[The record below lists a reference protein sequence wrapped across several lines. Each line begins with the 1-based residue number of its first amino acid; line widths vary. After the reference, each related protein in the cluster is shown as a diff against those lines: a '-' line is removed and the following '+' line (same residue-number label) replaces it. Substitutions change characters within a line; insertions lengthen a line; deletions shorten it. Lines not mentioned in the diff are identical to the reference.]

1 MILSVNS
8 AKHLLSCTKTA
19 VKRLGAVPTTVAQ
32 IAGTLLIALWHT
44 GTGKQLS
51 LGAAQTWLGP
61 YNIITVLQK
70 AIVHPA
76 QHQYECI
83 IIKLMWGRGE
93 GGGGGGTLTWDKE
106 HRQSKVLIKW

>member
-19 VKRLGAVPTTVAQ
+19 VKRLGVAATTAAQ
-32 IAGTLLIALWHT
+32 IAGIFIALWHT

-51 LGAAQTWLGP
+51 PAAAQTWLGP

-70 AIVHPA
+70 AIVHPT
-76 QHQYECI
+76 QHQHECI
-83 IIKLMWGRGE
+83 IIKHMRGRF
-93 GGGGGGTLTWDKE
+93 GGVGGTLTSDQE
-106 HRQSKVLIKW
+106 HGQKKVLIKW